1 MVGFPKR
8 DTHDVKTEKK
18 KRERAEREIK
28 KMARREEKLDING
41 YRCANGHL
49 KNSIFS
55 IARKDHFVR
64 AFR

>member
-1 MVGFPKR
+1 
-8 DTHDVKTEKK
+8 
-18 KRERAEREIK
+18 
-28 KMARREEKLDING
+28 MARREEKLDING

-55 IARKDHFVR
+55 IARKEHFVR